1 MVTLSASAKALANA
15 LVELGGE
22 ATPGEAAA
30 AAGVPTRTASDAFK
44 ALREAGLVE
53 GPKSRVRLTSSGWS
67 RYVSADP
74 VSAGD
79 VLDQALDLW
88 GHLGLYAHRAY
99 LELLWSAMVARA
111 RLADSRPDRHLGFM
125 AVGGTGTG
133 KSALA
138 DMTCSVFGLP
148 RARHTLNLPSQTVGA
163 VLGRREPAPGGGQRW
178 VPSPVAALPF
188 VLFDEFDKA
197 DEPVRRA
204 VLPYFQGD
212 VEVQAEGEVHRLLP
226 TPMLASNVPT
236 QADRLKQLR
245 AEYRRRSVVLD
256 TGYAG
261 GHGDAIERALTDYY
275 AGPRPHLDLA
285 ALPQPQRT
293 LPALAGKVLD
303 QLGEVLTDTG
313 RQHRP
318 PRQALEAAALGRAS
332 LAGDTSDH
340 GALWAAYSIGA
351 AYLQVTEQ
359 LDGEVVTG
367 WVLDFAG
374 LRAFLSG
381 HGAVDKLEEVVT
393 ASRGARAKAQVR
405 GAQVRVAAEVEDL
418 GVVRERHTLAE
429 QLRLAREDLDGRKV
443 PDRADKATAAGLRA
457 QLGKQRTA
465 VLDCRS
471 RRRLEDLR
479 IIVTGPLEQAVA
491 MRQRLDVEQHRRRTA
506 EQQAKADAAIQE
518 RQTRDIAR
526 QHTAL
531 TRSQRR
537 AQQAQA
543 KAQLADVRSRARTAE
558 GWWSRTTTP
567 KNAPPWRDLER
578 HGLLRYEP
586 PAPEPE
592 QERRGVLARFS
603 RGLTSGGGTWV
614 ATGDPG
620 VHFPGTRAGCRGL
633 ESWGPGTQAV
643 LLPWLLQLHADED
656 QLVAEFG
663 LRDRSSRPA
672 LYAPARALPPGRA
685 W

>member
-1 MVTLSASAKALANA
+1 MVTLSASAEALANA

-44 ALREAGLVE
+44 ALREASLVE

-340 GALWAAYSIGA
+340 GALWAAYSIGS

-374 LRAFLSG
+374 LRAFLAG
-381 HGAVDKLEEVVT
+381 HGDVDKLEEVVT
-393 ASRGARAKAQVR
+393 ASHRARAQAHARV
-405 GAQVRVAAEVEDL
+405 AQVRVAVEVEDL
-418 GVVRERHTLAE
+418 ELVRERHALAE
-429 QLRLAREDLDGRKV
+429 QLQLALQDIDGRKV

-457 QLGKQRTA
+457 QLRKQRTEI
-465 VLDCRS
+465 LDCRS

-479 IIVTGPLEQAVA
+479 TIAAGPLEQAVA
-491 MRQRLDVEQHRRRTA
+491 MRRRLDQELDRRQVELAQAVA
-506 EQQAKADAAIQE
+506 EKRQSREVARNHQAY
-518 RQTRDIAR
+518 
-526 QHTAL
+526 
-531 TRSQRR
+531 
-537 AQQAQA
+537 A
-543 KAQLADVRSRARTAE
+543 KAQQKAMSAQGRGQLAEVRSRAREAE
-558 GWWSRTTTP
+558 KLWNRRARRGGRPAWQELAQLGWLSYE
-567 KNAPPWRDLER
+567 AADL
-578 HGLLRYEP
+578 P
-586 PAPEPE
+586 PAKG
-592 QERRGVLARFS
+592 RLARLAQS
-603 RGLTSGGGTWV
+603 RGGYWV
-614 ATGDPG
+614 ATGDPSLG
-620 VHFPGTRAGCRGL
+620 FWGSRTDCRELAEWGEGTRA
-633 ESWGPGTQAV
+633 V
-643 LLPWLLQLHADED
+643 LRPWLLEFYRLED
-656 QLVAEFG
+656 QLTAALAVVP
-663 LRDRSSRPA
+663 RSN
-672 LYAPARALPPGRA
+672 RAVLSAHR
-685 W
+685 